1 MGNHWNRL
9 RYTPVLPL
17 GEDGRTV
24 TASKEHLELS
34 RAAASE
40 GMVLL
45 KNENHVLPLE
55 RGAKVALFGKGTAD
69 YVKGGGGSGDVTVP
83 YLRNLH
89 QGMQIKQKEGKVEIL
104 ESLADFY
111 EKNVAK
117 QYQDGAEPGMTVE
130 PEVPQELLEEAKAF
144 TDTAVISI
152 CRFSGEGWDR
162 KTVLTGNYRLSGGEQ
177 KMFELSSKLFENGDF
192 CLTNAE
198 KAMIDLVT
206 ENFAKVIVVLNIGGV
221 METDWFRENDRIQG
235 ALLAWQ
241 GGVEGGLAE
250 ADILTGDV
258 NPCGHLADTFA
269 KTLEDYPSTA
279 GFHESADYVNYTEDI
294 YMSSWLF

>member
-83 YLRNLH
+83 YCWIHRTKNSCRSSRRKGKSRFWNLWRTFMRRTWRSSIRMA
-89 QGMQIKQKEGKVEIL
+89 Q
-104 ESLADFY
+104 S
-111 EKNVAK
+111 
-117 QYQDGAEPGMTVE
+117 
-130 PEVPQELLEEAKAF
+130 PE
-144 TDTAVISI
+144 
-152 CRFSGEGWDR
+152 
-162 KTVLTGNYRLSGGEQ
+162 
-177 KMFELSSKLFENGDF
+177 
-192 CLTNAE
+192 
-198 KAMIDLVT
+198 
-206 ENFAKVIVVLNIGGV
+206 
-221 METDWFRENDRIQG
+221 
-235 ALLAWQ
+235 
-241 GGVEGGLAE
+241 
-250 ADILTGDV
+250 
-258 NPCGHLADTFA
+258 
-269 KTLEDYPSTA
+269 
-279 GFHESADYVNYTEDI
+279 
-294 YMSSWLF
+294 